1 MVFISI
7 IVIVALGLSL
17 YDYFSNR
24 DVERL
29 SFTVSKSRN
38 PRYGAFE
45 LRKAYTYTLT
55 SILSIFILLLAGFVA
70 IDRGVGF
77 GKFTPPEK
85 EIKSDTFKLTL
96 NAPPVEPIE
105 TLPPSYTLEGR
116 TGSGKTTPESVAQSE
131 PQQNESTS
139 NSEDVSN
146 KAKAGDQGKQ
156 RPNENPE
163 KPTNRKSNTSS
174 EQEVKDFEKQLFADA
189 KGVQER
195 EKIKKEAEERK
206 KKWEEKM
213 KNTPPPTNQSNA
225 NKGGNN
231 GTKGKTMV
239 HYELNGR
246 QPHNNDMWYVR
257 NPGYTCGQGTSG
269 EVIVKIKVN
278 SNGDVVSAVPAE
290 SYSELNSCLIQQ
302 SIAYAKKSRFSPSS
316 KPSEEGIII
325 YRFVP

>member
-17 YDYFSNR
+17 YDYFSSR

-29 SFTVSKSRN
+29 SYTVSKSRN

-55 SILSIFILLLAGFVA
+55 SILSIFILLLVGFVA

-77 GKFTPPEK
+77 GKFTPPKK
-85 EIKSDTFKLTL
+85 EIKSDTFQLTL
-96 NAPPVEPIE
+96 AAPPVEPIE
-105 TLPPSYTLEGR
+105 TLPPSYKLDGK
-116 TGSGKTTPESVAQSE
+116 TGSGETTQASIAQSE
-131 PQQNESTS
+131 PQQEATPSTSDARS
-139 NSEDVSN
+139 NSE
-146 KAKAGDQGKQ
+146 KTQDQGSQ
-156 RPNENPE
+156 RPNNNPE
-163 KPTNRKSNTSS
+163 KPTNRKSTTSS

-195 EKIKKEAEERK
+195 EKIKREAEERK
-206 KKWEEKM
+206 KKREEKT

-225 NKGGNN
+225 NAGGNN
-231 GTKGKTMV
+231 GAKGKTMV

-246 QPHNNDMWYVR
+246 QPHNNDLWFVR

-269 EVIVKIKVN
+269 EVIIKIKVN

-290 SYSELNSCLIQQ
+290 SYNELNSCLIQQ

-316 KPSEEGIII
+316 KSSEEGIII